1 MSFYEFN
8 KQISSYTNPSLT
20 GIETFLRNNCT
31 PSLLEIFAEKSDS
44 FIIENSNDNDTNLL
58 EELIKE
64 LKEGKSIFSSLF
76 KIAEM
81 NDSYAYETL
90 YYIYEDIIIREAL
103 KENFTFSLKTILLAI
118 EKGNLCGELCL
129 SSVEGNCNLV
139 YEILQNFNDFSNI
152 LLSSNKGLYYCSINT
167 YVREKRYVPIPQEIE
182 NLIISMNELGT
193 NIKASNRYLRKWMH
207 NYTSNNF
214 LY

>member
-1 MSFYEFN
+1 MSFYDFN
-8 KQISSYTNPSLT
+8 KQVNSYTNQSLT

-44 FIIENSNDNDTNLL
+44 FIIENSNENDTNLL

-64 LKEGKSIFSSLF
+64 LKEGKSIFNSLF
-76 KIAEM
+76 KIAEE
-81 NDSYAYETL
+81 NDSFAYEAL

-103 KENFTFSLKTILLAI
+103 KENFTFSLGTILSAI

-129 SSVEGNCNLV
+129 SSIEGNCNLV
-139 YEILQNFNDFSNI
+139 YEILETFNDFSNI
-152 LLSSNKGLYYCSINT
+152 LLSKNKGLYYCSINT
-167 YVREKRYVPIPQEIE
+167 FVQEKRCVPIPQEVE
-182 NLIISMNELGT
+182 NLVISMNELGT
-193 NIKASNRYLRKWMH
+193 NIKLSNRYLRKWMH
-207 NYTSNNF
+207 NYTLNNS